1 MGMDGTPS
9 LRNKYLRIGANNLN
23 SEDKDILT
31 PLSEAQTVKEFFSFP
46 YLINLNGTALSGADI
61 PYTLQR
67 SCAYK
72 IQVPKEKSFTLSN
85 LILMVSSM
93 CILNCG
99 TSQLGERPR
108 EAKGPNG
115 L

>member
-1 MGMDGTPS
+1 M
-9 LRNKYLRIGANNLN
+9 RIGANNLN
-23 SEDKDILT
+23 SQDKDSLT

-61 PYTLQR
+61 PYTWQR

-72 IQVPKEKSFTLSN
+72 IQVPKDESFTLPN
-85 LILMVSSM
+85 LILMVSST

-99 TSQLGERPR
+99 TGQLLGERPR
-108 EAKGPNG
+108 EAKGPSG

>member
-31 PLSEAQTVKEFFSFP
+31 PLSEAQTVKEFFSF
-46 YLINLNGTALSGADI
+46 